1 MVHWQCA
8 FILSFVITFVFKLTG
23 TLCSNDY
30 FYTFRCIFNV
40 YTFSGRIMSN
50 VSAVI
55 LLFIFVTCI
64 VVYTDLWIK
73 IKRTSKDIQSQ
84 SDSQSKKS
92 KYTRTGQVM
101 MVFVV
106 AFLMQW
112 WPWATQAVMSYVLS
126 QLPLGIIFAVVSL
139 CNMGGTF
146 NAIVYTV
153 MRK

>member
-1 MVHWQCA
+1 M
-8 FILSFVITFVFKLTG
+8 TG

-30 FYTFRCIFNV
+30 FYIFRCIFNV
-40 YTFSGRIMSN
+40 YTPSGRIMSN

-55 LLFIFVTCI
+55 LLFIFITCI
-64 VVYTDLWIK
+64 VVYTVLWIK

-101 MVFVV
+101 MLFVV

-112 WPWATQAVMSYVLS
+112 WPWATQAVLSYVLS

-153 MRK
+153 MRKRFLQKS

>member
-1 MVHWQCA
+1 M
-8 FILSFVITFVFKLTG
+8 TG

-30 FYTFRCIFNV
+30 FYTFRCIFNMETV
-40 YTFSGRIMSN
+40 SGRIMSN
-50 VSAVI
+50 VSAGI

-64 VVYTDLWIK
+64 VVYTVLWIK

-84 SDSQSKKS
+84 SGSQSKKS

-101 MVFVV
+101 MLFVV

-112 WPWATQAVMSYVLS
+112 WPWATQAVMSYIVS
-126 QLPLGIIFAVVSL
+126 GDLPLWIIFAVVSL

-153 MRK
+153 MRKRFLQQS